1 MDDPRTIV
9 ANVRSIFSLPEV
21 VIRVNDLIDSGEAAN
36 TELEHV
42 ISSDPALTAKLL
54 KFANST
60 YFGFSGKVE
69 TVLKAISIIGH
80 KELRNLVLA
89 SSVTSTFK
97 DIPPDLV
104 DMDIF
109 WNHSITCGV
118 TARLLASSV
127 DSRERFF
134 IAGLLHGVGRLIL
147 FSQYPKESAKVLSY
161 MNQGEDA
168 VIQAERKIFG
178 FTHAQLGAELLRQW
192 KLPPNIWKM
201 VEYQLN
207 PMQEKDCQYDA
218 CTLCAAVNIANY
230 VQPCTNLRVNQEEKI
245 SDRALQTWSFL
256 GLSAEIVESVMTV
269 AKLQVIEVFNAIR

>member
-9 ANVRSIFSLPEV
+9 ANVRSIFSLPDA
-21 VIRVNDLIDSGEAAN
+21 VIRVNDLIDSGEAPN
-36 TELEHV
+36 TELERV

-54 KFANST
+54 KFANSS

-89 SSVTSTFK
+89 TSVTSTFK

-104 DMDIF
+104 DMDTF

-147 FSQYPKESAKVLSY
+147 FNQYPNESAKVLSC

-178 FTHAQLGAELLRQW
+178 FTHAQLGAELLKQW
-192 KLPPNIWKM
+192 KLPLNICKM
-201 VEYQLN
+201 VEYQFN
-207 PMQEKDCQYDA
+207 PMQEKEFQYDA
-218 CTLCAAVNIANY
+218 STLCAAVNIASY
-230 VQPCTNLRVNQEEKI
+230 IQPCTNQRIDQEETI
-245 SDRALQTWSFL
+245 SDRALQAWSFL

-269 AKLQVIEVFNAIR
+269 ARLQVIEVFNAIR

>member
-9 ANVRSIFSLPEV
+9 ANVRSIFSLPDV
-21 VIRVNDLIDSGEAAN
+21 VIRVNDLIDSGEATN
-36 TELEHV
+36 TELEQV

-80 KELRNLVLA
+80 TELRNLVLA

-97 DIPPDLV
+97 DIPPELV

-127 DSRERFF
+127 GSRERFF

-168 VIQAERKIFG
+168 ALQAEHKIFG
-178 FTHAQLGAELLRQW
+178 FTYAQLGAELLRQW

-207 PMQEKDCQYDA
+207 PMQEKEFQYDA
-218 CTLCAAVNIANY
+218 STLCAAVNIANY
-230 VQPCTNLRVNQEEKI
+230 IQPCTHLRINHEEKI
-245 SDRALQTWSFL
+245 SDRALQTWCFL

>member
-9 ANVRSIFSLPEV
+9 ANVRSIFSLPDV
-21 VIRVNDLIDSGEAAN
+21 VIRINDLIDSGEATN
-36 TELEHV
+36 TELERV

-69 TVLKAISIIGH
+69 TILKAISIIGH

-89 SSVTSTFK
+89 TSVTSTFK

-104 DMDIF
+104 DMDTF

-118 TARLLASSV
+118 TARLLSTSV
-127 DSRERFF
+127 GSRERFF

-147 FSQYPKESAKVLSY
+147 FNQCPKESAMVLSCI
-161 MNQGEDA
+161 NQGEDA

-178 FTHAQLGAELLRQW
+178 FTHAQLGAELLKQW
-192 KLPPNIWKM
+192 KLPLNICKM
-201 VEYQLN
+201 VEYQFN
-207 PMQEKDCQYDA
+207 PMQEKEFQYDA
-218 CTLCAAVNIANY
+218 STLCAAVNITSY
-230 VQPCTNLRVNQEEKI
+230 IQPCTNQQIDQEETI
-245 SDRALQTWSFL
+245 SDRALQAWSFL

-269 AKLQVIEVFNAIR
+269 ARLQVIEVFNAIR

>member
-1 MDDPRTIV
+1 MDDPRTIA
-9 ANVRSIFSLPEV
+9 ANVRSIFSLPDV
-21 VIRVNDLIDSGEAAN
+21 VIRVNDLIDSGEATN

-54 KFANST
+54 KFANSS
-60 YFGFSGKVE
+60 YFGFSGKIE
-69 TVLKAISIIGH
+69 NVLKAITIVGQ

-134 IAGLLHGVGRLIL
+134 IAGLLHDVGRLIL
-147 FSQYPKESAKVLSY
+147 FNQYPKESAKVLSC
-161 MNQGEDA
+161 MNQGDDA
-168 VIQAERKIFG
+168 AIQAERKIFG

-207 PMQEKDCQYDA
+207 PMQEKEYRYDA

-230 VQPCTNLRVNQEEKI
+230 VQPCTNQQINQEEAI

>member
-9 ANVRSIFSLPEV
+9 ANVRSIFSLPDV
-21 VIRVNDLIDSGEAAN
+21 VIRVNDLIDSGEATN
-36 TELEHV
+36 SELEQV
-42 ISSDPALTAKLL
+42 IASDPALTAKLL
-54 KFANST
+54 KFANSA

-161 MNQGEDA
+161 MNHGEDA
-168 VIQAERKIFG
+168 AIEAERKIFG
-178 FTHAQLGAELLRQW
+178 FTYAQLGAELLRQW
-192 KLPPNIWKM
+192 KLPPNICKM

-207 PMQEKDCQYDA
+207 PMQEKECQYDA

-230 VQPCTNLRVNQEEKI
+230 AQPCTNLRVNQEERI
-245 SDRALQTWSFL
+245 SERALQTWSFL

>member
-9 ANVRSIFSLPEV
+9 NNVRSIFSLPDV
-21 VIRVNDLIDSGEAAN
+21 VIRINELIDSGEATN
-36 TELEHV
+36 TELERA

-54 KFANST
+54 RFANSS
-60 YFGFSGKVE
+60 YFGFSGKIE
-69 TVLKAISIIGH
+69 NVLKAITIVGQ

-118 TARLLASSV
+118 TARLLSSSV

-134 IAGLLHGVGRLIL
+134 TAGLLHGVGRLIL
-147 FSQYPKESAKVLSY
+147 FNQYPKESAKVLSC
-161 MNQGEDA
+161 MSQGEDA

-178 FTHAQLGAELLRQW
+178 FTHAQLGAELLKQW
-192 KLPPNIWKM
+192 KLPLNLCKM
-201 VEYQLN
+201 VEYQFN
-207 PMQEKDCQYDA
+207 PMQEKEFQYDA

-230 VQPCTNLRVNQEEKI
+230 VQPCTNQRINQEEAI
-245 SDRALQTWSFL
+245 SDRALQAWSFL